1 MGVRSATGLPILRAI
16 VADERDPG
24 RLSMLKNNY
33 VRASRQKIAQSL
45 IDQSLQGTCG
55 ELLFVLEHSLELYDT
70 ILLE

>member
-1 MGVRSATGLPILRAI
+1 
-16 VADERDPG
+16 
-24 RLSMLKNNY
+24 MLKNNY